1 MDETYVQY
9 NLWGF
14 LHNVIWPQGQITTFA
29 EICYYTNIWIA
40 IYLEIFRVNVIMYN
54 KKKSRQYMTFLQ
66 TI

>member
-29 EICYYTNIWIA
+29 EIFYYTNQ
-40 IYLEIFRVNVIMYN
+40 NV
-54 KKKSRQYMTFLQ
+54 LP
-66 TI
+66 